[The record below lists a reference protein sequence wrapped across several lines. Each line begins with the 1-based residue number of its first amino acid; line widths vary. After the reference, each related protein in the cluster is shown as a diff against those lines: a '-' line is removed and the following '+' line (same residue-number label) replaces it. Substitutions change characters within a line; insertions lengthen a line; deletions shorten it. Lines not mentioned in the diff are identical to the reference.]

1 MTQAMDKPGTLIWC
15 GEHWINYLRPKGED
29 RDSAAV
35 SLYHAR
41 FSEAGEGSVA
51 FVDIPEAVDLSCAY
65 TDNPD
70 FAQFTIE
77 TMIRGRGGPFDRE
90 LSIRKA
96 VLTRTGDIRRNPAW
110 NIHAGKDRINA
121 SWEGLQTP
129 LVGPPTA
136 HPDIVFTVLTFADGG
151 VVRLNDK
158 RVPGEPY
165 LRDIWRKNL
174 GTPKSSCCFALAET
188 MVKKNVKRET

>member
-1 MTQAMDKPGTLIWC
+1 MTQARDRPGTLIWC
-15 GEHWINYLRPKGED
+15 GEHWINYLRRKGED

-41 FSEAGEGSVA
+41 FSEAGVGSVA
-51 FVDIPEAVDLSCAY
+51 LVDILEGGAPACAY

-77 TMIRGRGGPFDRE
+77 TMIRGRSGPFDRE
-90 LSIRKA
+90 LPIRKA
-96 VLTRTGDIRRNPAW
+96 VLTRKGDIMRTPAW
-110 NIHAGKDRINA
+110 NIQAGKDRITA
-121 SWEGLQTP
+121 SWEGLQAP
-129 LVGPPTA
+129 LIGPPTA
-136 HPDIVFTVLTFADGG
+136 NPDIVFTVLTFADKGA
-151 VVRLNDK
+151 VRLNGK

-188 MVKKNVKRET
+188 MIKKNVKRET